1 MPHVYKLKDGS
12 VRTIFDMHDAM
23 EIVEETAG
31 HEIRQYLEE
40 TIRDYELE
48 AEDYEEQFQDWEKE
62 HDGQSDARHALICDI
77 QEELDAVLN
86 FLSADRLNRKKLLD
100 CVSRLRRKVNS
111 EL

>member
-1 MPHVYKLKDGS
+1 MPHVYELKDGS

-48 AEDYEEQFQDWEKE
+48 AEEYEEQFKDWERDR
-62 HDGQSDARHALICDI
+62 DGQSDDRHALLCDI
-77 QEELDAVLN
+77 RDELDVVISLLGAER
-86 FLSADRLNRKKLLD
+86 LSRKKLLD
-100 CVSRLRRKVNS
+100 CVSRLRQRVNS